1 MPRTAAILSIVALA
15 LVAGFVGLRPLL
27 SGGGLRRPRTA
38 QARPAGQRWIDTA
51 VPPPGSTP
59 SAAGTTGPRVT
70 VRNDMPATLTIATR
84 PDGQTYRVG
93 WGGGDVPLGTGPVAE
108 LVIVYHDAYWPYV
121 YAITCPANASA
132 VRLRMSDV
140 WHGRVPEGFVVR
152 RGRPERDGV
161 AWFDDGRGEGA
172 AGPRGR
178 G

>member
-1 MPRTAAILSIVALA
+1 MPRTAGILSIAALA
-15 LVAGFVGLRPLL
+15 LVAGLVGVRPLW
-27 SGGGLRRPRTA
+27 SGGGLLCPRTA
-38 QARPAGQRWIDTA
+38 QAQPAGQHWIDTA
-51 VPPPGSTP
+51 VPPPGPTR

-70 VRNDMPATLTIATR
+70 VRNDMPATLTIVTR

-93 WGGGDVPLGTGPVAE
+93 WGGGDVPVGTGPVTE

-121 YAITCPANASA
+121 YAITCPANDSA

-152 RGRPERDGV
+152 CGRPERDGV
-161 AWFDDGRGEGA
+161 AWFGDGRGQGTEGA
-172 AGPRGR
+172 RGR